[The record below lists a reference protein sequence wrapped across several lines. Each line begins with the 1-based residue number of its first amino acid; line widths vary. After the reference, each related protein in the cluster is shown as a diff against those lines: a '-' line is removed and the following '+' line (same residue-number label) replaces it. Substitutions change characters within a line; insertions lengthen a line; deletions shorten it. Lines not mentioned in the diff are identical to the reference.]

1 MKLDPECPPAPHNV
15 YSRMHTCNGR
25 FRTASKIEVGVESYS
40 EATVSKYIRRSG
52 TTLRAVVRGGVEWGV
67 NYGYPMVDAL
77 SINTVAGIMKVLRA
91 DQSIS
96 DELIHNGKGQGRSRA
111 H

>member
-67 NYGYPMVDAL
+67 VGVEFTPGQPVEKN
-77 SINTVAGIMKVLRA
+77 RA
-91 DQSIS
+91 CRVT
-96 DELIHNGKGQGRSRA
+96 QGSRVV
-111 H
+111 